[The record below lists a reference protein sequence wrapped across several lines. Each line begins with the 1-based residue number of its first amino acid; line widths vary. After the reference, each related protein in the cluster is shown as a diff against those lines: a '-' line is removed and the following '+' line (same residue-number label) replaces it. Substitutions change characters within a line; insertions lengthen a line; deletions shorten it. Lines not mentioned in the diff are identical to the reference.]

1 MNYAFKMMAL
11 AFAIGVL
18 VLQGCITPNNA
29 EQKAYPSPK
38 FFNKKKQVIKKP
50 QYAPYDWQPSD
61 ATSRE
66 VWFEK
71 KFKGYWCSVFFSTGG
86 WKSIFLRNG
95 NVITELYPSIS
106 KKYSS
111 SSYTKDLID
120 ISFSPQKKLVY
131 IEGIEGVK
139 PSPIIKY
146 EIEDGFNEIK
156 IKHIYN
162 WKNKDSI
169 STCSVRHSWVKNA
182 KKHKF
187 QMEQARAQANQRTKK

>member
-1 MNYAFKMMAL
+1 MKYVFKMMTVV
-11 AFAIGVL
+11 FATGVL
-18 VLQGCITPNNA
+18 VLQGCLTTNTA
-29 EQKAYPSPK
+29 EQKADASPK

-71 KFKGYWCSVFFSTGG
+71 KFKGYWCSVFFSKSG
-86 WKSIFLRNG
+86 WKSIFLRND

-120 ISFSPQKKLVY
+120 ISFSPQKKVSLY
-131 IEGIEGVK
+131 
-139 PSPIIKY
+139 
-146 EIEDGFNEIK
+146 
-156 IKHIYN
+156 
-162 WKNKDSI
+162 
-169 STCSVRHSWVKNA
+169 
-182 KKHKF
+182 
-187 QMEQARAQANQRTKK
+187 